1 MPSELTHNLVERYVD
16 DIVTVS
22 DGEIAS
28 TIMLLLERA
37 KLVAEGREQQP

>member
-1 MPSELTHNLVERYVD
+1 MRELTYNLVERYVD

-28 TIMLLLERA
+28 TIIFKRA
-37 KLVAEGREQQP
+37 KLV